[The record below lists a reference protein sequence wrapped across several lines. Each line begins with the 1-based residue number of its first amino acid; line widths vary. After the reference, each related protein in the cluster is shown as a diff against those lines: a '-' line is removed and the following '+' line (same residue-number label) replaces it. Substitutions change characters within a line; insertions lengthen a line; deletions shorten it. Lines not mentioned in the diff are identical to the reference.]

1 HGDREYIIEVHLDW
15 ITSTLFADCERS
27 RWCCRREDRVH
38 AFSKYPLKILLDQ
51 GAHLLRAQIVSVILP
66 PRQHARLDSHL
77 PANFLTNSPRPGVF
91 VPCGDTPRVGA
102 EAIPHAVVAGEIGG
116 SFCWR
121 NNVISRER
129 ITRVRQRDI
138 CCLGTSRFEPF
149 DPLLP

>member
-1 HGDREYIIEVHLDW
+1 
-15 ITSTLFADCERS
+15 S

-51 GAHLLRAQIVSVILP
+51 GAHLLRAQIVSVIVAR
-66 PRQHARLDSHL
+66 RQHVGADHHP
-77 PANFLTNSPRPGVF
+77 PANFLAKSLRPGVF
-91 VPCGDTPRVGA
+91 VHCGDTTRVSA

-121 NNVISRER
+121 NNVISWER

-138 CCLGTSRFEPF
+138 SCLGTSRFEPF